1 MKKSNL
7 ILSLALLLSACGNSL
22 DDSQKKDGR
31 YYYEHREE
39 AVKKMKW
46 CLNEMDISVKDYLV
60 YPQIFEEYQELHRK
74 SKAKIDEYE
83 YVGYFKKVKKSD
95 EEIAKEKQEIEEAK
109 EKLKKLEEKYS
120 NLLQLSKISETEKL
134 DGVNRANC
142 RVVLGT
148 DEFKAEFEKKYK

>member
-7 ILSLALLLSACGNSL
+7 ILSLALFLSACGNSL

-74 SKAKIDEYE
+74 ATSEVSEYKGLFFE
-83 YVGYFKKVKKSD
+83 RTKKSD